1 MVEGRRNQ
9 LMDRGFARKGR
20 FVVAAALMSA
30 LLAACGGDSDSP
42 AGAATSAPTPTAAPA
57 AVASGKGTVTL
68 NWTPPTE
75 NDDGTPL
82 RLTSYRIYWGNT
94 RGNYAHSVTL
104 DNPGL
109 SAYAVEQLTPA
120 TWYFVVTAVS
130 ADGESAP
137 SNEIAL
143 TVM

>member
-1 MVEGRRNQ
+1 MVKGRRDQ
-9 LMDRGFARKGR
+9 LMDCGIARKGR
-20 FVVAAALMSA
+20 LVVAAALMSA

-42 AGAATSAPTPTAAPA
+42 AAGTSAPTAAPA
-57 AVASGKGTVTL
+57 AVAQGRGTVTL
-68 NWTPPTE
+68 SWTPPTVNE
-75 NDDGTPL
+75 DCTPA

-94 RGNYAHSVTL
+94 RGNYPHMVSL

-109 SAYAVEQLTPA
+109 SRYVVEQLTPA

-137 SNEIAL
+137 SNEIAWN
-143 TVM
+143 VM

>member
-1 MVEGRRNQ
+1 MVEGRRDQ
-9 LMDRGFARKGR
+9 LIHCGIVRKGR
-20 FVVAAALMSA
+20 LVVAAALMSA

-42 AGAATSAPTPTAAPA
+42 AAGASTPNAAPVSA
-57 AVASGKGTVTL
+57 AQGRGTVTL
-68 NWTPPTE
+68 SWTPPTE
-75 NDDGTPL
+75 NEDGTPL

-94 RGNYAHSVTL
+94 RGNYPHSVTL

-109 SAYAVEQLTPA
+109 SRYVVEQLTPA

-143 TVM
+143 SVL

>member
-9 LMDRGFARKGR
+9 RMDCGLARKGR
-20 FVVAAALMSA
+20 LVAAAALMSV
-30 LLAACGGDSDSP
+30 LAACGGDSDSP
-42 AGAATSAPTPTAAPA
+42 AAGTVNSAPSAGPA
-57 AVASGKGTVTL
+57 AVGSGAGAVTL
-68 NWTPPTE
+68 SWTPPTA

-82 RLTSYRIYWGNT
+82 SLTAYRVYWGNT
-94 RGNYAHSVTL
+94 RGHYPHSATL
-104 DNPGL
+104 ENPGL
-109 SAYAVEQLTPA
+109 SRYVVEQLSPA

-143 TVM
+143 TVL

>member
-1 MVEGRRNQ
+1 MVKGSRDQ
-9 LMDRGFARKGR
+9 LMDCGIARKGR
-20 FVVAAALMSA
+20 LVVAAALMSA

-42 AGAATSAPTPTAAPA
+42 AAGASAPTAAPA
-57 AVASGKGTVTL
+57 AVAQGKGTVTL
-68 NWTPPTE
+68 SWTPPTVNE
-75 NDDGTPL
+75 DGTPA

-94 RGNYAHSVTL
+94 RGNYPHMVNL

-109 SAYAVEQLTPA
+109 ARYVVEQLTPA